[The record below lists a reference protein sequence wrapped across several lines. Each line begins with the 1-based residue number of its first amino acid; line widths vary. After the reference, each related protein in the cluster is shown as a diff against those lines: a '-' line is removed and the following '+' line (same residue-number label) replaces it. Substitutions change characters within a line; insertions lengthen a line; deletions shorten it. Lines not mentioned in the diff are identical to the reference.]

1 MEHTKING
9 NPGFGIPSDIG
20 ETGDAGNNVF
30 FAKLSYI
37 TIDENNKDSIS
48 SSISSLDSSVI
59 TFERYYGRIEPSTTI
74 PVLHIDYKE
83 KSMPFKQGDI
93 VIANIDRCCFF
104 NVNVFGDETKQAFID
119 NEPLYKISLSPVKDI
134 NFSFTAAKSSSED
147 EDKVII
153 YPSVS
158 VSNKTLIRD
167 FHVEIIRKSDLKFI
181 DYRCSMDD
189 FSENYV
195 EFALPDWMN
204 TGTVEINIYAMCNT
218 NTQGMKEYFLGT
230 QNVTVG

>member
-37 TIDENNKDSIS
+37 TIDENNKDS
-48 SSISSLDSSVI
+48 SISSLDSSVI
-59 TFERYYGRIEPSTTI
+59 TFERYYGKIEPSMTI

-83 KSMPFKQGDI
+83 NSKTLFKQGDI

-104 NVNVFGDETKQAFID
+104 NVSVFGDETKQAFID

-134 NFSFTAAKSSSED
+134 NFSFTAAKASEAN
-147 EDKVII
+147 KVII
-153 YPSVS
+153 YPLVS

-167 FHVEIIRKSDLKFI
+167 FHVEIIRESDLKFI
-181 DYRCSMDD
+181 DYRCGMDV
-189 FSENYV
+189 FSKNYV
-195 EFALPDWMN
+195 EFELPDEMN
-204 TGTVEINIYAMCNT
+204 TGTVEINIYAMCKT